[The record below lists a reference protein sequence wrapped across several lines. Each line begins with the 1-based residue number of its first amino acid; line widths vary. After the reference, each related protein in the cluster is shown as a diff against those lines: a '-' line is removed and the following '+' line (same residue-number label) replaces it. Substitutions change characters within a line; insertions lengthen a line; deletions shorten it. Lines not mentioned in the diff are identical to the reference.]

1 MSEQMA
7 YNTGTEIALVDHF
20 AALAQLLAAVQ
31 REVVIL
37 IHIAGTLFAAR
48 VAESITAHAIALLAD
63 AVGGALLVGVGA
75 GAEGAGV
82 LGTAVRHRAVEGG
95 RTARVVV
102 AENEAVGTGES
113 GGAVLCVVGVVEE
126 IRTEQIGAGDGAAI
140 GMLVEKELVGVGDAA
155 VADFDV
161 GWR

>member
-20 AALAQLLAAVQ
+20 AALAQLLATVQ
-31 REVVIL
+31 RETVIL

-48 VAESITAHAIALLAD
+48 VAEPITAHAIALLAD

-95 RTARVVV
+95 RTARVIV
-102 AENEAVGTGES
+102 AENVAVGTGEC
-113 GGAVLCVVGVVEE
+113 GGAVLRVVGVVEE
-126 IRTEQIGAGDGAAI
+126 VRTEQIGAGDGAAI
-140 GMLVEKELVGVGDAA
+140 GMLVEKELAGVRDTA

-161 GWR
+161 G

>member
-20 AALAQLLAAVQ
+20 AALAQLLATVQ
-31 REVVIL
+31 RETVIL

-63 AVGGALLVGVGA
+63 AVGGSLLVGVGA

-95 RTARVVV
+95 RAARVVV
-102 AENEAVGTGES
+102 AENEAVGAGES
-113 GGAVLCVVGVVEE
+113 GGAVLRVVGVVEE

-140 GMLVEKELVGVGDAA
+140 GMLVEKELAGVGDTA

-161 GWR
+161 G

>member
-31 REVVIL
+31 RETVIL

-48 VAESITAHAIALLAD
+48 VAESIAAHAIALLAD

-82 LGTAVRHRAVEGG
+82 LGTAVR
-95 RTARVVV
+95 ARGSRRRK
-102 AENEAVGTGES
+102 NGTCYRRRERS
-113 GGAVLCVVGVVEE
+113 
-126 IRTEQIGAGDGAAI
+126 R
-140 GMLVEKELVGVGDAA
+140 
-155 VADFDV
+155 
-161 GWR
+161 RNR